1 VQSAAQHQPRLAE
14 EYLQASDHPASDD
27 LAQDSP
33 GHADNAVDLR
43 DSIGKIA
50 RDASRLGIDIIEIA
64 GAVQS
69 VTTMSARH
77 VTMFAEVARTAGETA
92 STNQTVV
99 SALRRTEA
107 SCESAHTVL
116 EDTNHL
122 VQSSSQD
129 IDTMV
134 SSANRMTADID
145 RFSKSLSQVEKITDE
160 IGLIARQTNLL
171 ALNAAIEAARAGDAG
186 KGFAV
191 VAAEIRALSIQT
203 SGATTAIQNMLKA
216 ILEGI
221 SQLILSGD
229 EISGSA
235 RTVKT
240 RTEETLGSFKQ
251 MNTVINAILASAAQV
266 SAATDVIEEKY
277 PRLISTLGG
286 MSDEVVNAHK
296 ALQNTTTQLD
306 GIVSLSE
313 KMIQSTA
320 STGVETEDSIWIE
333 KVRTA
338 AADLSGLLQHAVD
351 TGQIGLS
358 ALFDKRLQTIPG
370 SDPVQYM
377 APFTTITDSLFPK
390 IQESVVQSD
399 SRIVFCAAIT
409 PQGYLPTHN
418 TKFSQSQKP
427 GDVVW
432 NTANA
437 RNRRIFDDRV
447 GLAAGRNTEP
457 FLVQTYRR
465 DMGGGNFVLMKDI
478 SAPIFVANR
487 HWGGLRLAVTI

>member
-1 VQSAAQHQPRLAE
+1 MQSGTQFHYQMAE
-14 EYLQASDHPASDD
+14 KGRHDTGLQQAGNLEPD
-27 LAQDSP
+27 P
-33 GHADNAVDLR
+33 GDNNTGTMHLR
-43 DSIGKIA
+43 ESVSQIA

-64 GAVQS
+64 GAVQT
-69 VTTMSARH
+69 VTAMSARH
-77 VTMFAEVARTAGETA
+77 VTMFADVSRTAGETA
-92 STNQTVV
+92 ATNQIVV
-99 SALRRTEA
+99 SALRKTEA
-107 SCESAHTVL
+107 SCENAHTVL
-116 EDTNHL
+116 EDTNRL
-122 VQSSSQD
+122 VESSSHE

-134 SSANRMTADID
+134 SSANRITAEID
-145 RFSKSLSQVEKITDE
+145 RFSKSLTQVEKITDE

-171 ALNAAIEAARAGDAG
+171 ALNAAIEAARAGEAG

-203 SGATTAIQNMLKA
+203 SGSTSAIQNMLRV

-221 SQLILSGD
+221 RQLILSGD

-240 RTEETLGSFKQ
+240 RTEETLGSFEQ
-251 MNTVINAILASAAQV
+251 MNLVINAILTSASEV
-266 SAATDVIEEKY
+266 SAATTIIEEKY
-277 PRLISTLGG
+277 PRLISTLDG

-296 ALQNTTTQLD
+296 ALQNATTQLD

-333 KVRTA
+333 KVCTA
-338 AADLSGLLQHAVD
+338 ASDLSAHLQNAVD
-351 TGQIGLS
+351 TGQIEMS

-370 SDPVQYM
+370 SNPVQYM
-377 APFTTITDSLFPK
+377 ASFTPITDHLFPK
-390 IQESVVQSD
+390 VQEAVVRSD

-478 SAPIFVANR
+478 SAPIFVGNR
-487 HWGGLRLAVTI
+487 HWGGLRLAVAI

>member
-14 EYLQASDHPASDD
+14 EYLQSPDRPASDD
-27 LAQDSP
+27 LAQDSSQ
-33 GHADNAVDLR
+33 HAGNAADLR
-43 DSIGKIA
+43 DSVGKIA

-69 VTTMSARH
+69 VTAMSARH
-77 VTMFAEVARTAGETA
+77 VAMFADVSRTASETA
-92 STNQTVV
+92 STNQMVV
-99 SALRRTEA
+99 SALRKTEA
-107 SCESAHTVL
+107 SCANAHTVL
-116 EDTNHL
+116 ETTNHL
-122 VQSSSQD
+122 VESSSHD

-134 SSANRMTADID
+134 SSTNRITAEID
-145 RFSKSLSQVEKITDE
+145 KFSRSLSQVEEMTDE

-221 SQLILSGD
+221 GQLILSGD

-235 RTVKT
+235 NTVKA
-240 RTEETLGSFKQ
+240 RTHETLGSFEQ
-251 MNTVINAILASAAQV
+251 MNVVINAILASASQV
-266 SAATDVIEEKY
+266 SAATNMIEEKY
-277 PRLISTLGG
+277 PRLISTLDG
-286 MSDEVVNAHK
+286 MSDEVVSAHK
-296 ALQNTTTQLD
+296 ALQNTTMQLD

-333 KVRTA
+333 KVCTA
-338 AADLSGLLQHAVD
+338 ASDLSALLQGAVD
-351 TGQIGLS
+351 TGQIEMS
-358 ALFDKRLQTIPG
+358 ALFDKRLQAIPG
-370 SDPVQYM
+370 SNPLQQM
-377 APFTTITDSLFPK
+377 AAFTPITDRLFPK
-390 IQESVVQSD
+390 VQEAVVQSD

-418 TKFSQSQKP
+418 AKFSQVQKP

-437 RNRRIFDDRV
+437 RNRRVFDDRV
-447 GLAAGRNTEP
+447 GLAAGRSTEP

-478 SAPIFVANR
+478 SAPIFVGNR
-487 HWGGLRLAVTI
+487 HWGGLRLAVAI